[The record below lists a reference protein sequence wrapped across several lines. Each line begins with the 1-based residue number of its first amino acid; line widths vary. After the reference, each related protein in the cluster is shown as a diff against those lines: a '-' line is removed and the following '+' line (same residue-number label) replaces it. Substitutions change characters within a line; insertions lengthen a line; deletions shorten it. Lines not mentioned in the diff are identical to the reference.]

1 MRLVVIRSAATS
13 DHLVSEC
20 YLAFVFIKNIKLNGY
35 VVIVEIVF
43 LINMY
48 IALGY

>member
-1 MRLVVIRSAATS
+1 MHLVVIRSAATS
-13 DHLVSEC
+13 DHLVSEW
-20 YLAFVFIKNIKLNGY
+20 YLAFVFINNIKFNGY
-35 VVIVEIVF
+35 VVIAEIVF